1 MVASMKTL
9 PPTLPM
15 TDPAADSLDDLAEAA
30 KTLGH
35 PHRLALLQAV
45 LQRESTV
52 EQLALGSGLS
62 VTNASQHLQQLK
74 RAGFIQSRR
83 DGKHVLYRGGAGPVS
98 EVLSA
103 LQDYLSHQRQ
113 EMRRVAADSV
123 NRPEQLE
130 AVSIEQLVARLDEG
144 ALLLDVR
151 SREDYAAGHVPGAV
165 NIPTEG
171 LEPRLAQL
179 PRDQDIV
186 AYCGGRYCVLSM
198 RAVALLRARGF
209 QAQRLGDGFPAW
221 KAAGLRIEAAR
232 H

>member
-83 DGKHVLYRGGAGPVS
+83 DGKHVLYPPLYRS
-98 EVLSA
+98 T
-103 LQDYLSHQRQ
+103 
-113 EMRRVAADSV
+113 
-123 NRPEQLE
+123 
-130 AVSIEQLVARLDEG
+130 SIQICIG
-144 ALLLDVR
+144 
-151 SREDYAAGHVPGAV
+151 
-165 NIPTEG
+165 
-171 LEPRLAQL
+171 
-179 PRDQDIV
+179 
-186 AYCGGRYCVLSM
+186 
-198 RAVALLRARGF
+198 RGF
-209 QAQRLGDGFPAW
+209 QSQNHRMASVIRRTKQRADQMCIRDRPHCIWYVCRFS
-221 KAAGLRIEAAR
+221 
-232 H
+232 

>member
-74 RAGFIQSRR
+74 RVGFIQSRR

-130 AVSIEQLVARLDEG
+130 AVSIEQLTARLDEG

-151 SREDYAAGHVPGAV
+151 SREDYAAGHIPGAV
-165 NIPTEG
+165 NIPTEE
-171 LEPRLAQL
+171 LEPHLAQL
-179 PRDQDIV
+179 PRDQNIV

-221 KAAGLRIEAAR
+221 KAAGLRVEATR